1 MTKVK
6 YGPDVSFEVCDKTSR
21 TVELGNVQMTIDQTE
36 TLNGTTYLKGG
47 FGVQVIDPPAT
58 PTDLSTNRN
67 IMYVDN
73 DGTLFINKINLG
85 GKELSV
91 VDGVL
96 KWGGKA
102 VHVDT

>member
-1 MTKVK
+1 
-6 YGPDVSFEVCDKTSR
+6 
-21 TVELGNVQMTIDQTE
+21 MTIDQTE
-36 TLNGTTYLKGG
+36 SLNGTTYLKGG

-58 PTDLSTNRN
+58 PTDLSKNRN

-73 DGTLFINKINLG
+73 SGTLFINKINLG

-91 VDGVL
+91 QGGVL
-96 KWGGKA
+96 KWGGKT